1 MPDQAT
7 KETFQNSDL
16 RFTCQDHGL
25 TRLFLPTLAPLM
37 EEGHT
42 HYRFKTPVVKE
53 CRRGAVSST
62 GSVSPPG
69 PFRQDEDL
77 PEDRP
82 QETASEYET
91 KLVEANRRIQKLES
105 DALVSERVLRMV
117 LSNLHVFVGQ
127 NEELREMLNEQ
138 RQKVMLQTAVFEE
151 ANKQYI
157 LQLDEVSTQ
166 NQAQEQKLTALENLV
181 NELESEKAE
190 LISEL
195 LEKEVDEA
203 RVFFSP
209 EVLAD
214 GVNFVNMIHRYPGMV
229 LQPPLSMD
237 DSIYPLERFARCA
250 FKKIQEEEESGSSEE
265 TTSHN
270 EGDRWDSK
278 YTYGTVDDLLRFFA
292 HHARASVGAR
302 RRRRTSTG
310 QQDLP
315 GSPSVPTASNS
326 ASSQNNNHNDGGNVS
341 VESNGP
347 NGETDD
353 EFSTS
358 SDSLQSFLEY
368 LAMRVRTGQPVG
380 NM

>member
-1 MPDQAT
+1 
-7 KETFQNSDL
+7 
-16 RFTCQDHGL
+16 
-25 TRLFLPTLAPLM
+25 M

-270 EGDRWDSK
+270 EGDR
-278 YTYGTVDDLLRFFA
+278 
-292 HHARASVGAR
+292 ASVGAR

-353 EFSTS
+353 EFPS
-358 SDSLQSFLEY
+358 
-368 LAMRVRTGQPVG
+368 
-380 NM
+380 